1 MDRSQAQRQ
10 GIQKSRRNPQI
21 INCNKYSQ
29 RQITHYI
36 HQKAQERVT
45 SLGHLQRIKGAAR
58 DKPHTNPNPSQ
69 TPNQATYT
77 ANKNNID
84 R

>member
-1 MDRSQAQRQ
+1 MDQSQAQRQ

-58 DKPHTNPNPSQ
+58 DKPILTLTHPRLRTKPRTLPI
-69 TPNQATYT
+69 
-77 ANKNNID
+77 K
-84 R
+84 